1 MVFTEDTTRNEVIT
15 RNIPTAGSILYRSLI
30 GIFFG
35 FMALILMA
43 HPAMADT
50 RSASSMLLLE
60 TSIKNEVSDKV
71 VKTAIKAQNAA
82 AIAEAKAAQE
92 AEAAAKL
99 KEEQEAAARAQAE
112 AAAKAQEDRRNAVV
126 SFASQF
132 IGNPYV
138 YGGVSLTHGADCS
151 GFVMSV
157 YSHFGI
163 SLPHSSDAMAGV
175 GSRVSGGLANALPG
189 DIIVYDGHV
198 GIYLGSGRLLSA
210 QNSRKGITINSASYK
225 AIESIRRV
233 L

>member
-15 RNIPTAGSILYRSLI
+15 RNIPTAGSIFYRSLI

-35 FMALILMA
+35 LMALVLMA
-43 HPAMADT
+43 RPAMADT
-50 RSASSMLLLE
+50 RSASSMQLLE
-60 TSIKNEVSDKV
+60 TSIKNEISDKV

-82 AIAEAKAAQE
+82 AIAEAKAA
-92 AEAAAKL
+92 
-99 KEEQEAAARAQAE
+99 QEAAARAQAE

-198 GIYLGSGRLLSA
+198 GIYLGGGRLLSA
-210 QNSRKGITINSASYK
+210 LNSRKGITINSASYK

>member
-15 RNIPTAGSILYRSLI
+15 RNIPTIGNIFYRSLI

-35 FMALILMA
+35 FMALVLMA
-43 HPAMADT
+43 RPVMADT
-50 RSASSMLLLE
+50 RSDSNLLVLE
-60 TSIKNEVSDKV
+60 TSIKNEISDHV
-71 VKTAIKAQNAA
+71 VKTAINAQNAA

-92 AEAAAKL
+92 KEAAEKL
-99 KEEQEAAARAQAE
+99 KEEQEAAARALAE

-163 SLPHSSDAMAGV
+163 SLPHSSDAMTGV
-175 GSRVSGGLANALPG
+175 GSAVSGGLANALPG
-189 DIIVYDGHV
+189 DIIVYNGHV
-198 GIYLGSGRLLSA
+198 GIYLGGGRLLSA
-210 QNSRKGITINSASYK
+210 LNSRKGITINSASYK
-225 AIESIRRV
+225 SIKSIRRV